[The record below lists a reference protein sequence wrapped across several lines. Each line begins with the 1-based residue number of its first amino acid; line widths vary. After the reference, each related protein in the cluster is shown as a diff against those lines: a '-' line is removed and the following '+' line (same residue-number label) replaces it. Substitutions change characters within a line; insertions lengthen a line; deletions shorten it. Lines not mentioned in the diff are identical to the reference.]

1 MKLRIGIGLLVF
13 GVIVVTALAQTNA
26 GGSSKWEVLP
36 SWGQLPEGGNW
47 GAPSQ
52 VATTPEGQIVI
63 LRRMVPSFF
72 VFNPDGTLAR
82 TLYLGRTQGACGAIA
97 QTKRRKLFPF
107 APRAGRWLLQFD
119 TASSYRSTARPR
131 IVRAVTVKH

>member
-1 MKLRIGIGLLVF
+1 MKTRVALGVLLF
-13 GVIVVTALAQTNA
+13 GVVVIAAFAQSNG
-26 GGSSKWEVLP
+26 GGSGKWEVLP

-72 VFNPDGTLAR
+72 VFNPDGTLVKSWGD
-82 TLYLGRTQGACGAIA
+82 TPY
-97 QTKRRKLFPF
+97 KL
-107 APRAGRWLLQFD
+107 AHGI
-119 TASSYRSTARPR
+119 R
-131 IVRAVTVKH
+131 IDRDGFMWVTDNSDNI